1 MRFAKW
7 VFTGAGIYGI
17 LTVAPL
23 YFLEGYIS
31 QATGPVT
38 YPEYFYGFIGVT
50 VAFQIVFLIIGRDP
64 VRLRPIMPACMVEKI
79 SFGAAIFPLYAAHRV
94 QSGVVIFASIDL
106 ILCALFIASW
116 FKTAATATT
125 TAKEQLPA
133 TA

>member
-31 QATGPVT
+31 RTTGPVT
-38 YPEYFYGFIGVT
+38 YPEYFYGFVGVT

-64 VRLRPIMPACMVEKI
+64 VRLRPIMPACMVEKV
-79 SFGAAIFPLYAAHRV
+79 SFGAAIFPLSFAHRV
-94 QSGVVIFASIDL
+94 GGAVVLFASIDIL
-106 ILCALFIASW
+106 LCALFIISW
-116 FKTAATATT
+116 YRTADA
-125 TAKEQLPA
+125 LSS
-133 TA
+133 